1 MKTLNAYGD
10 KIKSDWN
17 HTMTLDLV
25 KECNLIKKLK
35 EKYPLTWRIGG
46 LGNENTII
54 ADEFHINSQ
63 LTTILSLI
71 GKEFRNKT
79 ILDLGCGSNGDSFDN
94 KISLKTRSFE
104 PWLCRALYELNI
116 KCMGIDCGD
125 LDNEKFEHCGYFN
138 LLGPDSLGFLQD
150 SSVDVAH
157 ARLLYSSPQ
166 LEKLNR
172 GNSKSLH
179 EYLLPQLERIVKP
192 EGFFVYTP
200 NT

>member
-1 MKTLNAYGD
+1 
-10 KIKSDWN
+10 
-17 HTMTLDLV
+17 
-25 KECNLIKKLK
+25 
-35 EKYPLTWRIGG
+35 
-46 LGNENTII
+46 
-54 ADEFHINSQ
+54 
-63 LTTILSLI
+63 
-71 GKEFRNKT
+71 
-79 ILDLGCGSNGDSFDN
+79 
-94 KISLKTRSFE
+94 
-104 PWLCRALYELNI
+104 
-116 KCMGIDCGD
+116 
-125 LDNEKFEHCGYFN
+125 